1 MAVIAGYN
9 GAFYSQKQNSLDYSG
24 ASTVCTITDPSGGEL
39 DFAATADFS
48 VEVWFKSGG
57 DKELIRKRTGAAAG
71 YMLEISS
78 DKLVFTIEDTS
89 TNEVSITGGTSVND
103 SKWHHVIAVRDYAT
117 NDKLYL
123 YLDGSSDA
131 TAVSDSSTA
140 SLATSANFL
149 VGEASAQDAY
159 IGLARVY
166 GAAVSASQAST
177 IFGGSIIRTLRAGL
191 KGSWPL
197 IEGTGSAA
205 HDDTSYGNNG
215 TITAAAW
222 STVTYD
228 TETTETPSGAIDSS
242 NKTYT
247 LANDN
252 VSQDGMTVT
261 VDGSPLTVA
270 GFSLTPK
277 GTIVCVAAPT
287 ASITVT
293 YRHYKMTME
302 VGGFNEWT
310 INIEADE
317 LECTDFASAEWSEY
331 VTGLKRWTASA
342 NSYWYNQ
349 GYAYDLGSKL
359 IFIFYHDEAN
369 DKSLEGWGLI
379 TGVAPNVAPAEI
391 INDTLTM
398 RGDKLVSIETS

>member
-9 GAFYSQKQNSLDYSG
+9 GAFYSQKRSALDYSG
-24 ASTVCTITDPSGGEL
+24 ATTVCTITDPSGGEL
-39 DFAATADFS
+39 DFSATSDFS
-48 VEVWFKSGG
+48 LEVWFKSGG
-57 DKELIRKRTGAAAG
+57 DKELIRKRTGAGAG
-71 YMLEISS
+71 YLLEISS
-78 DKLVFTIEDTS
+78 DKLVFTIEDTG
-89 TNEVSITGGTSVND
+89 TNEVDITGGTSVND

-131 TAVSDSSTA
+131 TAVTDSSSAT
-140 SLATSANFL
+140 LATSANL
-149 VGEASAQDAY
+149 LIGEASAQDAY

-166 GAAVSASQAST
+166 SAAISAGQAST
-177 IFGGSIIRTLRAGL
+177 IYGGSIVRTLRTGL
-191 KGSWPL
+191 RGSWPL
-197 IEGTGSAA
+197 IEGTGSTA

-215 TITAAAW
+215 TITGAAW

-228 TETTETPSGAIDSS
+228 TETTETPSGAIDGS
-242 NKTYT
+242 NTSYT

-252 VSQDGMTVT
+252 VSQDGMTIT
-261 VDGSPLTVA
+261 VDSSPLTVA
-270 GFSLTPK
+270 GYSLTPK
-277 GTIVCVAAPT
+277 GTIVCVVAPAAT
-287 ASITVT
+287 ITVT

-302 VGGFNEWT
+302 VGGFRSWT
-310 INIEADE
+310 VNVTANE

-331 VTGLKRWTASA
+331 QAGLKQWTASA
-342 NSYWYNQ
+342 ENYWYNA

-359 IFIFYHDEAN
+359 IIIFYHDEAN
-369 DKSLEGWGLI
+369 NKSLEGWGLI

-398 RGDKLVSIETS
+398 RGTKLVSVETS